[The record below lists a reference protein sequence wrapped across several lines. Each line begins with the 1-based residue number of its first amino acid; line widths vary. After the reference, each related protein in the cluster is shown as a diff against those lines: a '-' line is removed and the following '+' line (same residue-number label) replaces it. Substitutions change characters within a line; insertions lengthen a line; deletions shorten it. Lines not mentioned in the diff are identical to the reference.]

1 MISIIENTVLSVPGV
16 SIWDMLAGHGMS
28 KAEQMALVGGNPDAL
43 PAIMV
48 TSCLTA
54 EDIRTRLD
62 FAVEVN
68 DGRKVMLVYEG
79 DVS

>member
-1 MISIIENTVLSVPGV
+1 MISIHELQGAAVQDTT
-16 SIWDMLAGHGMS
+16 IWDMLAGRGMS
-28 KAEQMALVGGNPDAL
+28 NAEQMALIGGSPGEL

-68 DGRKVMLVYEG
+68 DGRSVMLVYEG
-79 DVS
+79 DMS